1 MPSMTHPF
9 DPETLYVLDEDGNI
23 RVTRGNSVGVF
34 TNEGV
39 HLSGDLKQA
48 DPQLCV
54 WIGNVPDP
62 NATGRPGRPS
72 VVASK
77 KAEGE

>member
-1 MPSMTHPF
+1 MTHPF
-9 DPETLYVLDEDGNI
+9 DPETLYQLDDDGNI
-23 RVTRGNSVGVF
+23 RVSRGNSIGVF
-34 TNEGV
+34 TNEGI

-62 NATGRPGRPS
+62 GAAAGRPGRPS
-72 VVASK
+72 MAASK
-77 KAEGE
+77 ED